1 LSLACAGKSA
11 RRTLKDVCYLLTD
24 NDGVALASLRDL
36 DNLLGDPLGYWIG
49 SVDQIEGL
57 QAMLVSGDHPV
68 DFVLIERRMLQQTV
82 NGHGS
87 PLLDA

>member
-11 RRTLKDVCYLLTD
+11 RRTLKDLYHLFTD
-24 NDGVALASLRDL
+24 DGGIALASLHDL
-36 DNLLGDPLGYWIG
+36 DDLPGDPLGDWIG
-49 SVDQIEGL
+49 SVGQTEGL
-57 QAMLVSGDHPV
+57 QAILVSGDHPIDV
-68 DFVLIERRMLQQTV
+68 VLIERRMLQQTV